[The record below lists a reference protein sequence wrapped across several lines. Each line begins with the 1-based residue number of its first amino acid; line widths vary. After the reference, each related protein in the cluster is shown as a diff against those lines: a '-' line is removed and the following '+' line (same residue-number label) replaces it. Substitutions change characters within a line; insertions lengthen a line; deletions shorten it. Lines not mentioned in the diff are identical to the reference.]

1 SLQHIHLN
9 IHHHLIQPIPQPP
22 PKLHT
27 PPTPNHQ
34 LPTHIHFYTKQQL
47 QYIIQLIPSF
57 QQTILQ
63 LAHHH
68 LHTIIPPY
76 THLQPPQPISF
87 A

>member
-1 SLQHIHLN
+1 
-9 IHHHLIQPIPQPP
+9 
-22 PKLHT
+22 
-27 PPTPNHQ
+27 
-34 LPTHIHFYTKQQL
+34 KQQL
-47 QYIIQLIPSF
+47 QYIIEPIASF

-87 A
+87 PHHIITYCWMLERDKARFMDTLKRIDI